1 MAMLQMQRISIYAMK
16 KDRKPILE
24 FLQRRGNIEIN
35 DMLKEDIVFHKTDV
49 TVAKAGFD
57 KNVLAAKEAVDILN
71 NYVPEKKSK
80 FSALYGR
87 KEVSTEIYN
96 AFRDKHE
103 ESVRIANRILRLS
116 RDISENKAEIL
127 RLQAQ
132 VEILTPWIDLDIPM
146 NFAGTKNTSCFI
158 GTLPNEWTLD
168 AIYEKLSQDMP
179 LSIEIISASKDQTCI
194 FVLSEKE
201 KASTVYEALREID
214 FSNPSITF
222 DKAPS
227 EQQEYLEGLLAEAKD
242 SMEKAKN
249 EIISYSD
256 CKDDLLFLQDYDSMR
271 SEKYEIIGHLLQSKN
286 VFVLT
291 GYIPEI
297 EVKTLMEDLNHR
309 FDISVEI
316 EQPTEDE
323 DVPIKLDNNGFSKP
337 LEGVL
342 SGYSLPGKGEI
353 DPTMVMS
360 LFYYFLYGLMLSD
373 AGYGFI
379 MTIGCAV
386 GLIKFKKTLEES
398 MRNTLK
404 MFLFCGISTIFWG
417 IMFGSYFGDLLD
429 TISGSFFGHKVSIPP
444 LWFFPVNEPMR
455 MLSFAMLIGLIHLLT
470 GLGIK
475 FYQLLKQRDY
485 KSILYDVVTWFVL
498 VVSSTFILLSMDMI
512 KGILGISLTMPSFVT
527 KLCEVLA
534 IISAVAIVL
543 TNGRESR
550 NPFKR
555 FLKGAYAL
563 YGITGY
569 LSDVLSYS
577 RLLALGL
584 ATSIIATVINKMAS
598 MTAGMFLGPIFFT
611 IIIVFGHSL
620 NISINALG
628 SYVHT
633 NRLQYVEFFG
643 KFYGGGGRKF
653 SPYGMKTKY
662 YKIKEKM

>member
-1 MAMLQMQRISIYAMK
+1 
-16 KDRKPILE
+16 
-24 FLQRRGNIEIN
+24 
-35 DMLKEDIVFHKTDV
+35 
-49 TVAKAGFD
+49 
-57 KNVLAAKEAVDILN
+57 
-71 NYVPEKKSK
+71 
-80 FSALYGR
+80 
-87 KEVSTEIYN
+87 
-96 AFRDKHE
+96 
-103 ESVRIANRILRLS
+103 
-116 RDISENKAEIL
+116 
-127 RLQAQ
+127 
-132 VEILTPWIDLDIPM
+132 
-146 NFAGTKNTSCFI
+146 
-158 GTLPNEWTLD
+158 
-168 AIYEKLSQDMP
+168 
-179 LSIEIISASKDQTCI
+179 
-194 FVLSEKE
+194 
-201 KASTVYEALREID
+201 
-214 FSNPSITF
+214 
-222 DKAPS
+222 
-227 EQQEYLEGLLAEAKD
+227 
-242 SMEKAKN
+242 
-249 EIISYSD
+249 
-256 CKDDLLFLQDYDSMR
+256 
-271 SEKYEIIGHLLQSKN
+271 
-286 VFVLT
+286 
-291 GYIPEI
+291 
-297 EVKTLMEDLNHR
+297 
-309 FDISVEI
+309 
-316 EQPTEDE
+316 
-323 DVPIKLDNNGFSKP
+323 
-337 LEGVL
+337 
-342 SGYSLPGKGEI
+342 
-353 DPTMVMS
+353 
-360 LFYYFLYGLMLSD
+360 SD